1 MPSSPQHIASE
12 IDEIMRR
19 NGNEAITLKWEQFYT
34 ICDREKLAEVILEK
48 VSMQLKKR
56 DIHIV
61 YAGSNVIVVH
71 VQDLKRRVHLK
82 RLPRSCSVST
92 FSA

>member
-1 MPSSPQHIASE
+1 MLLDTFKDFTMPSSPQHIASE

-19 NGNEAITLKWEQFYT
+19 NGNEAITLKWDQFYT
-34 ICDREKLAEVILEK
+34 ICDREKLAEVLLEK

-61 YAGSNVIVVH
+61 YAGSNVIVVRDFCWKP
-71 VQDLKRRVHLK
+71 V
-82 RLPRSCSVST
+82 T
-92 FSA
+92 I